1 MQQQWIRL
9 LAATGLV
16 LGAVAIVCFGGSVYA
31 QAVPTRLILR
41 TTRSSPLDL
50 ELGGELAG
58 WPPGTT
64 QFILREDL
72 LALPQLTYTVTDD
85 ANFTGPTQIS
95 GVSLEELIRHLGAA
109 PKSDMVVAICD
120 DHYRANYPRAYVAA
134 HHPLLILKINGK
146 PPSGW
151 PKDSE
156 GHGMDIGPFLISHSS
171 FTPSFKILSHEDEA
185 QIPWSVVR
193 LEFRNEKEVFG
204 AIAPNGPHATAPSV
218 QAGYRIAQ
226 QNCFRCHNMGKE
238 GGAKAGRPWQVL
250 AAWAAASPEYFTAY
264 VRNPRSKNPQAQMPG
279 MPGYDDKT
287 LAALAA
293 YFESF
298 ATSSPRRAKGREK
311 GQEKE
316 EEKARRKAQ
325 P

>member
-1 MQQQWIRL
+1 
-9 LAATGLV
+9 
-16 LGAVAIVCFGGSVYA
+16 
-31 QAVPTRLILR
+31 
-41 TTRSSPLDL
+41 
-50 ELGGELAG
+50 
-58 WPPGTT
+58 
-64 QFILREDL
+64 LREDL

-95 GVSLEELIRHLGAA
+95 GVPLEELMRRLGAA
-109 PKSDMVVAICD
+109 PQSDMMVAICD
-120 DHYRANYPRAYVAA
+120 DQYRANYPRAYVAA
-134 HHPLLILKINGK
+134 HHPLLILNVNGK

-156 GHGMDIGPFLISHSS
+156 GHGMNIGPFLISHSS
-171 FTPSFKILSHEDEA
+171 FAPSFKILSHDDEA
-185 QIPWSVVR
+185 QIPWGVVR
-193 LEFRNEKEVFG
+193 LEFRNEKAVFG
-204 AIAPNGPHATAPSV
+204 AIAPHGPHATAPSV
-218 QAGYRIAQ
+218 QSGYRIAQ

-250 AAWAAASPEYFTAY
+250 AAWAAASPDYFTAY

-298 ATSSPRRAKGREK
+298 ETSSPPRVKGREK
-311 GQEKE
+311 GQEKGQE
-316 EEKARRKAQ
+316 KEKARRKAQ